1 MSNEK
6 LKNKVIDDEK
16 LEKVSGG
23 FGFDEED
30 ENEFQEAKPLGV
42 GGIGECYWNSKP
54 DKSGGK
60 YSSIIKQTQKKK

>member
-23 FGFDEED
+23 LGFDEDDED
-30 ENEFQEAKPLGV
+30 EFHYAEDIGI
-42 GGIGECYWNSKP
+42 GGIGEGNWNSKP

-60 YSSIIKQTQKKK
+60 YSSIIKKTIKKK

>member
-23 FGFDEED
+23 SFFDEGDED
-30 ENEFQEAKPLGV
+30 EFHEAEPLTV
-42 GGIGECYWNSKP
+42 SGIGEGNWNSKP
-54 DKSGGK
+54 EKNKKK
-60 YSSIIKQTQKKK
+60 YSAFLRK

>member
-23 FGFDEED
+23 SFFDEGDEGD
-30 ENEFQEAKPLGV
+30 ENEFHQVEPLGV
-42 GGIGECYWNSKP
+42 SGIGEGNWNSKP
-54 DKSGGK
+54 EKNKKK
-60 YSSIIKQTQKKK
+60 YSAFLKR